1 MYYPGVPCPGCTTRV
16 HYPAYTSPGTPCRHH
31 PAVTTLLSLGFF
43 GLPLGFLWASSGLPL
58 GSLAENP
65 SQSTVFCPI
74 PSKWSFCP
82 IPSKWS
88 FLPDSCKVVIPA
100 RFLQEW
106 SFQNTTVLGLK
117 SVKGGPK
124 SDNSAKVLK
133 VPFCAKE
140 QE

>member
-1 MYYPGVPCPGCTTRV
+1 M
-16 HYPAYTSPGTPCRHH
+16 YPAQAVLPGYTTLPTPALVH
-31 PAVTTLLSLGFF
+31 PAVTTLPS
-43 GLPLGFLWASSGLPL
+43 PPCCPWASSGFLWASSGLPL